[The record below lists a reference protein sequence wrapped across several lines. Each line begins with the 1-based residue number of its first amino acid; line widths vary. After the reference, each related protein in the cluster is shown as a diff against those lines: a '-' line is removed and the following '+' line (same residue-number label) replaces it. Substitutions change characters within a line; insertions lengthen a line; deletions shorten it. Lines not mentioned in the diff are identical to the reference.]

1 MAPIFWP
8 EATSQTSICLF
19 FAFLA
24 NFLSGSRT
32 LSLTLSS
39 LSRSLT
45 PLSRLQIKD
54 LRRKDVDAVDFNDP
68 LVEEKSLFGFQE
80 VEKSS
85 KTKCSNFLSGVKL
98 KKLFDFFVSSLFILS
113 SNAAWTHRNEVR
125 TSLRF
130 GLVPVLVSANSMC
143 LVCFGPIPF
152 GGDSA
157 N

>member
-1 MAPIFWP
+1 MIFKTIIMTELFMAPIFWP

-68 LVEEKSLFGFQE
+68 LVEEKSFSVSRSWKKFQDE
-80 VEKSS
+80 MFQLPLGCQ
-85 KTKCSNFLSGVKL
+85 T
-98 KKLFDFFVSSLFILS
+98 
-113 SNAAWTHRNEVR
+113 
-125 TSLRF
+125 
-130 GLVPVLVSANSMC
+130 
-143 LVCFGPIPF
+143 
-152 GGDSA
+152 
-157 N
+157 